1 MFVSVIVLSSLCCA
15 FWFFLWAKMVNS
27 MIAVPLNWCLFDVH
41 MLVSLLKSMLNCL
54 CFLV

>member
-1 MFVSVIVLSSLCCA
+1 MFVLVIVLS

-27 MIAVPLNWCLFDVH
+27 MIAVPLNLCLFVVH

-54 CFLV
+54 RFLM